1 MLVSQMLIL
10 SGFASSLEE
19 AKEMFDRVIADG
31 SALKEFEKII
41 RIQGGNPEVICDYS
55 LFPTAKY
62 ESPII
67 AEKSGYIHEIDSRKI
82 GYSLV
87 RIKAGRMKTSDSLD
101 YSSGAILPKKIGD
114 EIKSRREPGQSAFK
128 RPSFRR

>member
-1 MLVSQMLIL
+1 MNSPLGHAVGNALETIEAIEFLKGNTQPDNYEITLMLVSQMLIL

-62 ESPII
+62 ESPH
-67 AEKSGYIHEIDSRKI
+67 YCRKK
-82 GYSLV
+82 
-87 RIKAGRMKTSDSLD
+87 RI
-101 YSSGAILPKKIGD
+101 YP
-114 EIKSRREPGQSAFK
+114 
-128 RPSFRR
+128 